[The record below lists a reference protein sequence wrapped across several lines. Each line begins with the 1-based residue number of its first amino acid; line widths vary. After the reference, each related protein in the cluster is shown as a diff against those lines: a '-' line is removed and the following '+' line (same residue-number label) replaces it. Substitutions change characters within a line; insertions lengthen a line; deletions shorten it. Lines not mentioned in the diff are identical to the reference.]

1 MARTEQW
8 LKMPYR
14 QYGDTVGICALPF
27 GLLKQCLPT
36 SCVAHRQF
44 VPIARGVSP
53 SSG

>member
-8 LKMPYR
+8 LTMPTR
-14 QYGDTVGICALPF
+14 QYRDTVGGCAMLF
-27 GLLKQCLPT
+27 GLLRQYLPT
-36 SCVAHRQF
+36 SCVPHRQF